1 MILYLIIIIIDFVCT
16 RRYYTKVYDKMRE
29 DIKQYDYNLYRLAR
43 YIQKEEK
50 DKMCIRDRS
59 LASLK
64 LKDSDVGSTFGNYLQ
79 TVRYTDESFGKLI
92 EYLKKN
98 DMYDN
103 TVIAIYGDHQGMN
116 KETPS
121 VQWKMTDFLGK
132 EYDYDEMLN
141 VPFIIHIP
149 GLNESKV
156 DVYKRQ

>member
-1 MILYLIIIIIDFVCT
+1 M
-16 RRYYTKVYDKMRE
+16 
-29 DIKQYDYNLYRLAR
+29 
-43 YIQKEEK
+43 
-50 DKMCIRDRS
+50 
-59 LASLK
+59 
-64 LKDSDVGSTFGNYLQ
+64 GSTFGNYLQ
-79 TVRYTDESFGKLI
+79 TVRYTDEAFGKLI

-156 DVYKRQ
+156 ADTVGGEVDIMPTIANLMDLDTKQPYVFGHDLLNADEGFVAQISYVGEGSFITSDDNMLFTIG

>member
-1 MILYLIIIIIDFVCT
+1 
-16 RRYYTKVYDKMRE
+16 
-29 DIKQYDYNLYRLAR
+29 
-43 YIQKEEK
+43 
-50 DKMCIRDRS
+50 
-59 LASLK
+59 
-64 LKDSDVGSTFGNYLQ
+64 
-79 TVRYTDESFGKLI
+79 
-92 EYLKKN
+92 
-98 DMYDN
+98 MYDN

-156 DVYKRQ
+156 ADTVGGEVDIMPTIANLMDLDTKQPYVFGHDLLNADEGFVAQISYVGEGSFITSDDNMLLQ